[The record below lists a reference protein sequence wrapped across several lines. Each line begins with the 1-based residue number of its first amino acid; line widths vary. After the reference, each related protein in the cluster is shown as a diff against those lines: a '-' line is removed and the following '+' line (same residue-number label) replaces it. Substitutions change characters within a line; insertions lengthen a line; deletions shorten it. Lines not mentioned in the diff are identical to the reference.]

1 MAVGLSSPDN
11 LWPVNGVTLAAG
23 ACGLKASGADDLL
36 LISLAEHSVVAGV
49 FTQNAYC
56 AAPVTISREC
66 LAQGSVRALLINSG
80 NANAGTGKK
89 GHADALE
96 LCAASADALDVS
108 AAQVMPFSTGVI
120 GSLLPVASMKEG
132 IGTLAGQLKA
142 DNWLA
147 AASAIMTTD
156 TLAKGGSRR
165 IEIDGQQIT
174 LTGIS
179 KGSGM
184 IHPNMAT
191 MLSFIATDAAVENNA
206 LQKAVSEIADASF
219 NCITVDGDTSTNDSF
234 VTIATG
240 AQGNDVLNEKHPQWS
255 VFYDALLELSQY
267 LAHAIVRDGEG
278 ATRFISIAV
287 SGGLNHAECREVG
300 LTVAH
305 SPLVKTAFFAGD
317 PNLGRILAAIGRSR
331 IDGLYMNGVSVSLAD
346 LPVVERGEPAE
357 TYNEDTAC
365 KIMAEEDILVSIDLG
380 RGDSTATVWTTD
392 LSYEYVKINAEYRS

>member
-1 MAVGLSSPDN
+1 VAVGLSSPDN

-23 ACGLKASGADDLL
+23 ACGLKASGADDIL
-36 LISLAEHSVVAGV
+36 LISLTEHSAVAGV

-156 TLAKGGSRR
+156 TLAKGASRR

-240 AQGNDVLNEKHPQWS
+240 AQDNDVLNEKHPQWS

-331 IDGLYMNGVSVSLAD
+331 IDGLDMNGVSVSLAD

>member
-23 ACGLKASGADDLL
+23 ACGLKASDADDLL

-66 LAQGSVRALLINSG
+66 LAQSSVRALLINSG
-80 NANAGTGKK
+80 NANAGTGKQ

-331 IDGLYMNGVSVSLAD
+331 IGGLDMNGVSVSLAD

-380 RGDSTATVWTTD
+380 RADSTATVWTTD